1 MTDNQLLH
9 KVNGIRRIKQA
20 IKNCDLPITE
30 RGTMFSSNQGINQYE
45 FRKIIDGLIEIELN
59 KDHLYY

>member
-20 IKNCDLPITE
+20 IANCDLPMTE
-30 RGTMFSSNQGINQYE
+30 RGTMFSERDTHDPSLFTIKLN
-45 FRKIIDGLIEIELN
+45 ELLN
-59 KDHLYY
+59 VLYKR